1 VGACYVDPLYPVEAE
16 GWDPQYYDGYLVYY
30 DEGGRPFYYMNGG
43 AVWIPEG
50 SPYYARFHGYWAAH
64 PYAYRNWHARYGAR
78 FHSYR
83 VGPGIHGSFHGG
95 GRGGARR

>member
-1 VGACYVDPLYPVEAE
+1 MVSACYADPVYPMESE

-30 DEGGRPFYYMNGG
+30 DGGGRPFYYLNG
-43 AVWIPEG
+43 AAIWIPEG

-64 PYAYRNWHARYGAR
+64 AYAYQNWHARYGAR

-95 GRGGARR
+95 RGGFRR